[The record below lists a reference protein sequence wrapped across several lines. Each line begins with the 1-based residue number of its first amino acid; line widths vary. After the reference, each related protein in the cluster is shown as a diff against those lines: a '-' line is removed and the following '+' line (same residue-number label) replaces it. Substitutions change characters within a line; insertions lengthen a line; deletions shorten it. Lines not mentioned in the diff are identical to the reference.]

1 MKRLFNLVVWSFVF
15 AASALAQA
23 TGPQIIASDLQSGP
37 NSGGANNQGA
47 VVTIYGFGFGATRGT
62 STVSIGGVS
71 AGNYPQWSD
80 TKISFQLGNAAVSGN
95 IVVKVGGVASN
106 STSFTVRP
114 GKIYFVSPTGADT
127 NAGTFTAPWHGVVK
141 AKNTAVAGDIIYLL
155 NGVNETGLDS
165 SSSNATLALAKSG
178 TAALPIA
185 IVAYPGATA
194 TIGSA
199 TGHSYGIRTTAAAG
213 NWVLAG
219 LTLRGAHSA
228 LAITNSSNWRVVGND
243 ISCPNASGTGACVDF
258 SNSKTV
264 SLYRNRVHDVGSTTG
279 TNLKLYQGVLFEE
292 GSSTIDFGWNEIAN
306 VRSCRAL
313 QFSSDTTALF
323 NITVRSNQIHDSRCD
338 GINFANV
345 NPSLGAVR
353 AYNNVIYRAGTGP
366 APNGVE
372 SNYACINVG
381 AGGTAAVQVLD
392 NTLYDCGS
400 RANGSS
406 GALSASGA
414 VTVINNIVYSLT
426 GETYLAPNSL
436 TTHFQGSNNLF
447 YGAGASPAFSTA
459 SVHAGAKFVDPANA
473 NFQLQ
478 SISPAIDHGT
488 NTGIN
493 RDIIQAP
500 RPAGAAY
507 DIGAYEY
514 SASSTP
520 PPPPPTPTPTPTPP
534 PPTPTPTP
542 TPPPTQGTLTV
553 TPQSLA
559 FGSVLLGSSAGKTV
573 TLSNSSSAAV
583 IVSKLAATG
592 TGFSQSG
599 PALPLTLSPGQTST
613 VTVTFAPQT
622 AGSVTGALQITSNAT
637 NSSVTVSLTGTGST
651 VQHSA
656 TIAWD
661 AATPAPSGYNVYRGT
676 QSGGPYSKQNSA
688 PLTVLTFTDNTV
700 SSGTT
705 YFYVVTSVAA
715 DGTESGFSTQV
726 TAVVPNP

>member
-1 MKRLFNLVVWSFVF
+1 MKRLFNLVVWSIVF
-15 AASALAQA
+15 ATSALAQA
-23 TGPQIIASDLQSGP
+23 AGPQIITSDLQSGP
-37 NSGGANNQGA
+37 NSGGANNKGA

-62 STVSIGGVS
+62 STVTVGGVN
-71 AGNYPQWSD
+71 ADNYPQWSD
-80 TKISFQLGNAAVSGN
+80 TKVSFQLGNAAVSGN
-95 IVVKVGGVASN
+95 IVMKVGGAASN
-106 STSFTVRP
+106 AVPFTVRS

-178 TAALPIA
+178 TASLPIA

-194 TIGSA
+194 TIGSS
-199 TGHSYGIRTTAAAG
+199 TGSSYGIRTTAAAN

-228 LAITNSSNWRVVGND
+228 LTVTNSSNWRVVGSD
-243 ISCPNASGTGACVDF
+243 ISCPNASGPGGCVDF
-258 SNSKTV
+258 SSSKTV
-264 SLYRNRVHDVGSTTG
+264 SLIRNRVHDVGSTTG
-279 TNLKLYQGVLFEE
+279 TSLKLYQGVLFEE
-292 GSSTIDFGWNEIAN
+292 GSSGIDFGWNEIAG

-345 NPSLGAVR
+345 DPGLGAVK
-353 AYNNVIYRAGTGP
+353 AYNNVIYHSGTGP
-366 APNGVE
+366 APNGIE

-381 AGGTAAVQVLD
+381 AAGTAAVQLLD

-400 RANGSS
+400 RANGNS

-414 VTVINNIVYSLT
+414 VTVTNNIVYALT

-459 SVHAGAKFVDPANA
+459 SVHAGAKFVDAANA

-478 SISPAIDHGT
+478 SISPAIDHGA

-493 RDIIQAP
+493 RDIVQAP
-500 RPAGAAY
+500 RPSGAAY

-514 SASSTP
+514 SAGSTQP
-520 PPPPPTPTPTPTPP
+520 PPPPPTPKPTPTPTPS
-534 PPTPTPTP
+534 PTPTP
-542 TPPPTQGTLTV
+542 TPP
-553 TPQSLA
+553 
-559 FGSVLLGSSAGKTV
+559 
-573 TLSNSSSAAV
+573 
-583 IVSKLAATG
+583 
-592 TGFSQSG
+592 
-599 PALPLTLSPGQTST
+599 
-613 VTVTFAPQT
+613 
-622 AGSVTGALQITSNAT
+622 
-637 NSSVTVSLTGTGST
+637 
-651 VQHSA
+651 
-656 TIAWD
+656 
-661 AATPAPSGYNVYRGT
+661 
-676 QSGGPYSKQNSA
+676 
-688 PLTVLTFTDNTV
+688 
-700 SSGTT
+700 
-705 YFYVVTSVAA
+705 
-715 DGTESGFSTQV
+715 
-726 TAVVPNP
+726 